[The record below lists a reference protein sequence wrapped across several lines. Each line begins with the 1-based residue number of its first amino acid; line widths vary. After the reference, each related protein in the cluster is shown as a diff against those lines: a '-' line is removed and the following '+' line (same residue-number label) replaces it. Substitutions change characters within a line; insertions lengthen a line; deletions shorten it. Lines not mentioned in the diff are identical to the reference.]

1 MHFNV
6 LKNLSSLEIVMQ
18 PRHLHTTLA
27 AAHLYLSR
35 NQECKADKWRLS
47 LCSVSTTGCQWG
59 SKGILEQEPMT
70 LQAFALAASN
80 GRTTPRNLSFIALLN
95 SFSLHLIRMSPDL
108 WPPFYVATFFKQAV
122 KIELSDFYLSPNP
135 ENWVKSLKKKF

>member
-1 MHFNV
+1 
-6 LKNLSSLEIVMQ
+6 
-18 PRHLHTTLA
+18 
-27 AAHLYLSR
+27 
-35 NQECKADKWRLS
+35 
-47 LCSVSTTGCQWG
+47 
-59 SKGILEQEPMT
+59 MT